1 MQNQTDQSVKIAFDA
16 PVPIGS
22 EAYILTRGSY
32 EQNFTPCAVSV
43 YAYEI
48 ESNGKIFARIATGAY
63 RVRHI
68 PIQELFPTKSAASAA
83 ASEYLK
89 KYGGGCGECQ

>member
-1 MQNQTDQSVKIAFDA
+1 MEKQTDQSVKIVFDA
-16 PVPIGS
+16 PAPIGG
-22 EAYILTRGSY
+22 EAYVLTRGAY
-32 EQNFTPCAVSV
+32 KQDFIPCAVSV

-48 ESNGKIFARIATGAY
+48 ESGGKIFARVSIDAY

-68 PIQELFPTKSAASAA
+68 PIQELFPTEAAASAA

-89 KYGGGCGECQ
+89 KYGGGRGER